1 MYIMNP
7 ISDTESEPDQ
17 NAPIVESLEKT
28 KPKRK
33 GVAPKAEE
41 PKQVPPPKPK
51 RQLTERQLE
60 ALAKARE
67 KRALARKE
75 KSEKEVKI
83 ETPEPEPQPLE
94 KVEPKEVVGGRN
106 PPPVVEKKKRT
117 YNKKAKAQP
126 LEPKKE
132 VKIETPEP
140 EPQPLEK
147 VEPKEVVGGRNPP
160 PVVEKKKRTYNKK
173 APAPK
178 AEVAKIDFV

>member
-33 GVAPKAEE
+33 GVAPTTPVAEE
-41 PKQVPPPKPK
+41 PPPKQK
-51 RQLTERQLE
+51 RQPTERQLE

-67 KRALARKE
+67 KRALERKA
-75 KSEKEVKI
+75 KSEN
-83 ETPEPEPQPLE
+83 QP
-94 KVEPKEVVGGRN
+94 V
-106 PPPVVEKKKRT
+106 
-117 YNKKAKAQP
+117 
-126 LEPKKE
+126 EPKKE

-178 AEVAKIDFV
+178 AEVVKIDFV

>member
-1 MYIMNP
+1 MNP

-33 GVAPKAEE
+33 GVAPVAEE

-67 KRALARKE
+67 KRALARKA
-75 KSEKEVKI
+75 KSENQPVENEPLKKEVKI
-83 ETPEPEPQPLE
+83 ETPEPE
-94 KVEPKEVVGGRN
+94 
-106 PPPVVEKKKRT
+106 PVVEKKKRT

-126 LEPKKE
+126 VEPKK
-132 VKIETPEP
+132 VPEP
-140 EPQPLEK
+140 EPE
-147 VEPKEVVGGRNPP
+147 

>member
-67 KRALARKE
+67 KRALARKA

-106 PPPVVEKKKRT
+106 PPPVVEKKK
-117 YNKKAKAQP
+117 
-126 LEPKKE
+126 EPTIRKHQHLKQ
-132 VKIETPEP
+132 K
-140 EPQPLEK
+140 LRK
-147 VEPKEVVGGRNPP
+147 
-160 PVVEKKKRTYNKK
+160 
-173 APAPK
+173 
-178 AEVAKIDFV
+178 

>member
-33 GVAPKAEE
+33 GVAPTTLKAEE

-67 KRALARKE
+67 KRALARKA
-75 KSEKEVKI
+75 KSEN
-83 ETPEPEPQPLE
+83 QP
-94 KVEPKEVVGGRN
+94 V
-106 PPPVVEKKKRT
+106 
-117 YNKKAKAQP
+117 
-126 LEPKKE
+126 EPKKE

-178 AEVAKIDFV
+178 AEVVKIDFV

>member
-117 YNKKAKAQP
+117 YNKKA
-126 LEPKKE
+126 
-132 VKIETPEP
+132 
-140 EPQPLEK
+140 
-147 VEPKEVVGGRNPP
+147 
-160 PVVEKKKRTYNKK
+160 
-173 APAPK
+173 PAPK
-178 AEVAKIDFV
+178 AEVVKIDFV

>member
-33 GVAPKAEE
+33 GVAPTTLKAEE

-67 KRALARKE
+67 KRALARKAE
-75 KSEKEVKI
+75 IWKRSKDWNTWAWTSTFRKGR
-83 ETPEPEPQPLE
+83 T
-94 KVEPKEVVGGRN
+94 KRSRGG
-106 PPPVVEKKKRT
+106 T
-117 YNKKAKAQP
+117 
-126 LEPKKE
+126 
-132 VKIETPEP
+132 
-140 EPQPLEK
+140 
-147 VEPKEVVGGRNPP
+147 
-160 PVVEKKKRTYNKK
+160 
-173 APAPK
+173 
-178 AEVAKIDFV
+178 